1 MLKGKI
7 DVVSGFLPSQTAKH
21 HQANVLAV
29 LRQAL
34 DEASVKPEDIDAIA
48 YTKGITKYCVIAS

>member
-1 MLKGKI
+1 MFVHI
-7 DVVSGFLPSQTAKH
+7 SGFLPSQTAKH

-34 DEASVKPEDIDAIA
+34 DEAGVKAEQIDAIA
-48 YTKGITKYCVIAS
+48 YTKGTRVKIIVVLYNG